1 MPLRQQVRITA
12 WLVPQRHWYKAAI
25 FASRLHAGMTALL
38 GNNRALTEAVMLD
51 NWLRE
56 LTFLGPYPIPWRGVE
71 TEVLNRGDP
80 EKGVLY
86 CWTHL
91 PLSNLPLRAYID
103 MGHVAP
109 LVVADPG
116 QIVGDNEVLVPGL
129 AKRYKAIA
137 VGPNVLM
144 SIRTVLREGGSV
156 ACLADA
162 EMGAPISSNI
172 FRIAG
177 MVGVRVIFQWAEL
190 QLNGTVAIC
199 FVEAPRPYCKTEVDI
214 EANMEFLRK
223 ENRRILDGLGFRP
236 QDYEAGLKGNA
247 SNRRVRATRKGIDS
261 S

>member
-1 MPLRQQVRITA
+1 MA

-25 FASRLHAGMTALL
+25 YASRLHARMTAALL

-51 NWLRE
+51 NWLQE

-71 TEVLNRGDP
+71 TGVLNQGDP

-91 PLSNLPLRAYID
+91 PLSNLPLRAFIE
-103 MGHVAP
+103 MGQVAP

-116 QIVGDNEVLVPGL
+116 QIVGDKEVIVPGL
-129 AKRYKAIA
+129 AKRVKAIA
-137 VGPNVLM
+137 VRPNVLM
-144 SIRTVLREGGSV
+144 SIRTVFLEGGSV

-177 MVGVRVIFQWAEL
+177 MVGVRVIFQWAER
-190 QLNGTVAIC
+190 QRDGTIDIYI
-199 FVEAPRPYCKTEVDI
+199 VEAPRPYCKTEDDI

-236 QDYEAGLKGNA
+236 QKPLHH
-247 SNRRVRATRKGIDS
+247 
-261 S
+261 